1 MTTKLAKIGVGMV
14 VVLAAWLLG
23 SLNDA
28 SFVPDIVPDVAI
40 EEDDRSPALL
50 IDRLERETLFVGAQ
64 SDLVHEVDVDRSS
77 TVAGWRVPW
86 TSSRTTW
93 RLVGLAEATIDLSEP
108 QVGTRAGGSK
118 WLVTIPLPE
127 VTVTINPESTE
138 GYRCDRQPI
147 AQVTGADCANVDQ
160 LMDEAAADMTVTAF
174 ESGIVDEAKGS
185 FEDWIGQLGGQF
197 GLGPVGVLWV
207 DPIEPVVDAAP
218 ATTSTTVEVA
228 D

>member
-1 MTTKLAKIGVGMV
+1 MTKQLVKYGVIAV
-14 VVLAAWLLG
+14 VVLVAWLFG
-23 SLNDA
+23 SINGA

-50 IDRLERETLFVGAQ
+50 IERLERETLFVGAQ

-118 WLVTIPLPE
+118 WLVTVPLPD
-127 VTVTINPESTE
+127 VSVTINPDSTE
-138 GYRCDRQPI
+138 GYRCDRQPV

-174 ESGIVDEAKGS
+174 ESGIVDEAKAS

-197 GLGPVGVLWV
+197 GLGPVEVLWV
-207 DPIEPVVDAAP
+207 DPIEPDSAA
-218 ATTSTTVEVA
+218 TSTTTVEVA